1 MKRLKL
7 NDDQINFIGI
17 WNIENQQLCKDISNF
32 FEKNI
37 DLQKDGYNYGVA
49 TFHY

>member
-7 NDDQINFIGI
+7 ESDQINFIGI
-17 WNIENQQLCKDISNF
+17 WNLENNELCKNIVNF

-37 DLQKDGYNYGVA
+37 DL
-49 TFHY
+49 